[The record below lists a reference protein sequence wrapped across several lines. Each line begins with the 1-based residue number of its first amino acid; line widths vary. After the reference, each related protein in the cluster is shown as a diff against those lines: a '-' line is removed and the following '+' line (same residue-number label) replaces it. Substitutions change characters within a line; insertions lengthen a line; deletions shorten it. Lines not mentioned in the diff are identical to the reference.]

1 MKKEVLLMH
10 ILIVSAALLACAQ
23 DRSPNEIREY
33 EGKRLSAFDRKY
45 DNSIKSPQKV
55 NIDTYRLEITGLVDT
70 PMALTYKEVLALPN
84 VKRAITLYCVEGWS
98 EDLLFEGVRLSDIL
112 AKAKPKPTMQTVIF
126 HVVDGYTSSLASA
139 YVKEKDL
146 LLAYKING
154 RVLDERRGFP
164 FQVVAESKLGYKW
177 LKWVKKIE
185 LSDKPYKGYWE
196 QRGYDNEADVNK

>member
-1 MKKEVLLMH
+1 MKKEVPIMH

-23 DRSPNEIREY
+23 DRPPNEIREY
-33 EGKRLSAFDRKY
+33 EGKRLSAFDREY
-45 DNSIKSPQKV
+45 DNSIKGSQKV

-70 PMALTYKEVLALPN
+70 PLALTYKEVLALPN
-84 VKRAITLYCVEGWS
+84 VKRAINLYCVEGWS

-126 HVVDGYTSSLASA
+126 HAVDGYTSSLASA

-177 LKWVKKIE
+177 VKWVKKIE